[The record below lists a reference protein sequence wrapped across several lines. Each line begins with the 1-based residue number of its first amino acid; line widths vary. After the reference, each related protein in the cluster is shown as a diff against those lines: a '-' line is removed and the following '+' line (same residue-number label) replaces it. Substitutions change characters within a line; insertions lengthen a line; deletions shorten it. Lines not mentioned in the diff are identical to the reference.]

1 MKWVVIIF
9 LTVSGLFGCT
19 QKVKCPVVKEGRI
32 VRDILNDS
40 PDYRLNIFVTP
51 TLLIINGANVGKIKG
66 GRLSDQSEDEV
77 YTPLL
82 EAIYS
87 EFKNKGDDPYRE
99 ILIHAHE
106 KQPRALLRL
115 LQHTALSTHLAPVIL
130 VPVDF
135 GVTTCSYV
143 KPGQTKARQVTSLK
157 NNILIRQERGQILVD
172 GQTIVTLEEGKLSKT
187 MLGENGIV
195 ITALLKVLRTKL
207 AKLPKTVT
215 PVLHITFDADLG
227 VTRYILITAGKAGIF
242 KVKTVRVLPQ

>member
-1 MKWVVIIF
+1 
-9 LTVSGLFGCT
+9 
-19 QKVKCPVVKEGRI
+19 
-32 VRDILNDS
+32 
-40 PDYRLNIFVTP
+40 
-51 TLLIINGANVGKIKG
+51 
-66 GRLSDQSEDEV
+66 
-77 YTPLL
+77 
-82 EAIYS
+82 
-87 EFKNKGDDPYRE
+87 
-99 ILIHAHE
+99 
-106 KQPRALLRL
+106 
-115 LQHTALSTHLAPVIL
+115 
-130 VPVDF
+130 
-135 GVTTCSYV
+135 TTCSYV